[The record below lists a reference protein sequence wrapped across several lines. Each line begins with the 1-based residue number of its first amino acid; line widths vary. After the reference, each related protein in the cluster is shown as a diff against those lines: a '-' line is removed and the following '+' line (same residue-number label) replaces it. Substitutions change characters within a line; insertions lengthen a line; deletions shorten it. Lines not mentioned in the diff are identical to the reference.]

1 VYSYKSK
8 GVKLSTRLDERVSFV
23 EGAHYT
29 YLKASGCAESRDKN
43 KESTLS
49 TFTITHEVLRIYS

>member
-1 VYSYKSK
+1 LLSVYSYKSK
-8 GVKLSTRLDERVSFV
+8 GLKLSTRLDERVLFV

-43 KESTLS
+43 KEST
-49 TFTITHEVLRIYS
+49 FTITHEVLRIYW